1 MAQTLNYR
9 PKSYPGLLRLT
20 FYLKTRPNWSG
31 HFVLIKKQ
39 TQIGPCSSRPIQ
51 RFKKGPHNKTEKKN
65 WRGSSSSSNWNSS
78 PFCAAVN
85 EKVSKSNQSNQ
96 IQTRLKTVSCW
107 NSSSSSSSSFTVA
120 SVCFCSLRT
129 LCDPSDAQFIRYFS
143 KSYFENSFLIADHTC
158 VLILLRNE
166 LGFN

>member
-51 RFKKGPHNKTEKKN
+51 RFKKGPHIKTEKKIDVAVRRAQTETQARFAQRWMKKSAN
-65 WRGSSSSSNWNSS
+65 QIKSNPNKTQRLLVAEILHLRLLLLSLSLLFAFALSVHTAIPPMLNSS
-78 PFCAAVN
+78 GISQNHTLKIHFSLP
-85 EKVSKSNQSNQ
+85 
-96 IQTRLKTVSCW
+96 ITRACR
-107 NSSSSSSSSFTVA
+107 
-120 SVCFCSLRT
+120 FCSGM
-129 LCDPSDAQFIRYFS
+129 
-143 KSYFENSFLIADHTC
+143 N
-158 VLILLRNE
+158 
-166 LGFN
+166 

>member
-20 FYLKTRPNWSG
+20 FYQKTRPNWSG

-39 TQIGPCSSRPIQ
+39 TQIGPRSSRPIQ
-51 RFKKGPHNKTEKKN
+51 RFKKGPHNKTEKKIDV
-65 WRGSSSSSNWNSS
+65 
-78 PFCAAVN
+78 AVRRAQT
-85 EKVSKSNQSNQ
+85 ETQARFAQRWMKKSANQIKSNQ

-129 LCDPSDAQFIRYFS
+129 HCDPSDAQFIRYFS

-158 VLILLRNE
+158 V
-166 LGFN
+166 